1 LVDSSFSLTTTITS
15 PDTGETIS
23 HTYTEALT
31 ASTNGISRKSISLVP
46 QQYFE
51 AANVEGQAL
60 NVVISRSP
68 NSGSDDALYSS
79 VIVHGVQVQNV
90 VHNNQGTP
98 TTTALSPFSGNEI
111 NITDAS
117 ATGIDVNSNTNPL

>member
-1 LVDSSFSLTTTITS
+1 
-15 PDTGETIS
+15 
-23 HTYTEALT
+23 
-31 ASTNGISRKSISLVP
+31 
-46 QQYFE
+46 
-51 AANVEGQAL
+51 
-60 NVVISRSP
+60 
-68 NSGSDDALYSS
+68 
-79 VIVHGVQVQNV
+79 